1 MDAFGQAAN
10 WLEFGRPG
18 EVSAA
23 VEAAEFGELLWGGP
37 GGLRARERQDGGV
50 YQLSVLGEAGPLT
63 VYEVVGIEGRWL
75 R

>member
-18 EVSAA
+18 ELSAA

-37 GGLRARERQDGGV
+37 GGVRARERQDGDV
-50 YQLSVLGEAGPLT
+50 YRLSVLDGSGPRT
-63 VYEVVGIEGRWL
+63 VYEVVGIDGRCL